1 MSPLMQPH
9 LSSRDMTDEE
19 LRELAAASE
28 AAIQMVMV
36 LEGCTRE
43 TAVEILRQAEVAA
56 YQVAFG
62 PDKSDTI
69 H

>member
-1 MSPLMQPH
+1 
-9 LSSRDMTDEE
+9 MTDEE

-36 LEGCTRE
+36 IEGCTRE

-62 PDKSDTI
+62 PDKGDTI

>member
-1 MSPLMQPH
+1 
-9 LSSRDMTDEE
+9 MTDEE

-56 YQVAFG
+56 AADAVVAFG

>member
-1 MSPLMQPH
+1 
-9 LSSRDMTDEE
+9 MTEQE
-19 LRELAAASE
+19 LREIVEASE

-56 YQVAFG
+56 AADAVVAFG

>member
-1 MSPLMQPH
+1 
-9 LSSRDMTDEE
+9 MTEQE
-19 LRELAAASE
+19 LREIVEASE
-28 AAIQMVMV
+28 AAIQMVMAI
-36 LEGCTRE
+36 EGCTRE

-56 YQVAFG
+56 AADAVVAFG